1 MEVAFNEVTIITAI
15 HKIKSNKGAV
25 TAGVDSAKMDQYLQ
39 MSKESLVE
47 LVRKSVANYGPKPV
61 KRHYIKKSNGKLR
74 PLGIPT
80 ILDRI
85 IQECLR
91 IVIEPI
97 AEARFYP
104 QSYGFRP
111 YRATKHA
118 VKDIIGLINVKTVNK
133 PVYAI
138 EGDITGYFDNI
149 DHRILLKKLWK
160 IGVHDKR
167 VLAIISRMLKAG
179 YIEGDT
185 LYDTESGTVQGG
197 IISPLLAN
205 IYLNDFD
212 WTIGRMYHH
221 PKPES
226 KYQSSDRRKLR
237 KLGILPKYL
246 IRYADDWIL
255 MTTTLNEANRLL
267 KYLRKYFQNRLRLE
281 LSAEKTVITNLN
293 EKPAKF
299 LGFLIKAGLPRNMS
313 PTPDQRNIVGK
324 PYPDMAKV
332 RKKVKEI
339 KKEIKQILYME
350 EEQRQAVQ
358 IEKVNAMITG
368 IAEYYKTA
376 ICSNAFSYI
385 DDQVNKCAYKVFRKK
400 YGKNYRLYKVQ
411 LKELS
416 NRPQRHKGYQ
426 SQTFA
431 VKCTGMYIGITKAFL
446 THSQW
451 LKYPFNQSITPY
463 TENGRKL
470 HLRTSHCK
478 SQPLSRPPL
487 YDIKTLQYSKENA
500 LNNFE
505 YYMNREYAYNRDK
518 GKCKM
523 CGTQL
528 NPGNRHCHR
537 ADEKLQI
544 EKINKVPNLVWI
556 CKECDNDV
564 HGNDLP
570 NAEARVNRK
579 IQKYR
584 LML

>member
-1 MEVAFNEVTIITAI
+1 MGKTMNLKRNFTSEAELKTILDFIYIQSSKGKSFHGIMEVAFNEVTIITAI
-15 HKIKSNKGAV
+15 HKIKSNRGAA
-25 TAGVDSAKMDQYLQ
+25 TAGVDSVKMDQYLH

-47 LVRKSVANYGPKPV
+47 LVRKTAANYNPKPV
-61 KRHYIKKSNGKLR
+61 RRRYIKKSNGKLR
-74 PLGIPT
+74 ALGIPT

-118 VKDIIGLINVKTVNK
+118 IKDIVGLINVKTENK

-167 VLAIISRMLKAG
+167 VLAIISSMLKAG
-179 YIEGDT
+179 YMENDIWH
-185 LYDTESGTVQGG
+185 DTETGTVQGG

-212 WTIGRMYHH
+212 WMIGRMYHH
-221 PKPES
+221 PKHKSKRES
-226 KYQSSDRRKLR
+226 DGRRKLR
-237 KLGILPKYL
+237 NCGVVPKYL

-255 MTTTLNEANRLL
+255 LTTTYNEANRLL
-267 KYLRKYFQNRLRLE
+267 EYLRKYFKYKLRLE
-281 LSAEKTVITNLN
+281 LSAEKTVITNLGEN
-293 EKPAKF
+293 PANF
-299 LGFLIKAGLPRNMS
+299 LGFIIRAGLPRNAL
-313 PTPDQRNIVGK
+313 PTPEKRNIVGK
-324 PYPDMAKV
+324 PYPDMVKV

-339 KKEIKQILYME
+339 KKEIKRILYME

-368 IAEYYKTA
+368 VAEYYKTA

-385 DDQVNKCAYKVFRKK
+385 DDQINKCAYRVFRKK
-400 YGKNYRLYKVQ
+400 YGRDYRQYKTK
-411 LKELS
+411 LNDLS

-426 SQTFA
+426 TQTFA
-431 VKCTGMYIGITKAFL
+431 VKCKGMYIGITKAFL

-451 LKYPFNQSITPY
+451 LKCPFNQSITPY

-470 HLRTSHCK
+470 FQRTSHCK
-478 SQPLSRPPL
+478 TQPLSRPLL
-487 YDIKTLQYSKENA
+487 YDIKTLENSKESA

-518 GKCKM
+518 GKCKI
-523 CGTQL
+523 CGIKL
-528 NPGNRHCHR
+528 NTENRHCHR
-537 ADEKLQI
+537 VDGKL
-544 EKINKVPNLVWI
+544 
-556 CKECDNDV
+556 
-564 HGNDLP
+564 
-570 NAEARVNRK
+570 
-579 IQKYR
+579 
-584 LML
+584 